1 MKLNTIKK
9 MVKGAKMTRQLYKV
23 YFWATYKKD
32 NKRALVPVF
41 IPKTK
46 QSLTKEQQI
55 ELGTQ
60 ALKTE
65 GYYDISYGST
75 IATEL
80 IFAD

>member
-1 MKLNTIKK
+1 MKRLF
-9 MVKGAKMTRQLYKV
+9 YKV
-23 YFWATYKKD
+23 YFRATHKIHGD
-32 NKRALVPVF
+32 EHRALVPVF

-46 QSLTKEQQI
+46 QPLTKEQQI
-55 ELGTQ
+55 EMGTQ
-60 ALKTE
+60 ALKSE